1 MPAVHHLN
9 NTRTYTKEN
18 KAASNQPAQ
27 ALECHSQ
34 VSSDET
40 QCERATLTDLHQ
52 PGAQHIEPPGLAFD
66 TNAGAKALSR
76 KSASAPR
83 LRDTMANEERSG
95 MR

>member
-9 NTRTYTKEN
+9 NTRTNTKQN

-52 PGAQHIEPPGLAFD
+52 SSTSSPGLAFD

-83 LRDTMANEERSG
+83 LCDTMANEEKA
-95 MR
+95 